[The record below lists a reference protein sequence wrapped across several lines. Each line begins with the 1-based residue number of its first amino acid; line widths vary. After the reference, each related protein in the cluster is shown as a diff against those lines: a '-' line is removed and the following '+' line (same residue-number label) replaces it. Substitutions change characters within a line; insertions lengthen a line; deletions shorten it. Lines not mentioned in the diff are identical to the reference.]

1 MPYEQ
6 LSWNPG
12 SDPKEPTPIAR
23 STHNSRTQESRNLI
37 SDPNY
42 LAVLKRLTRTAGSA
56 DPEISAEH
64 GIPRDAPK
72 HANAPW

>member
-42 LAVLKRLTRTAGSA
+42 LAVLRLKAYYLLITYK
-56 DPEISAEH
+56 I
-64 GIPRDAPK
+64 I
-72 HANAPW
+72 N